1 MIDLLDKSNLK
12 GWDKYEKILG
22 TLRFLTRIPVKTGG
36 EFDEEFH
43 KGMYYFPLVGFIIG
57 IITYLVSLL
66 VGIMFPSDALVIA
79 IIAVF
84 TEVFLTGGLHID
96 GLGDTADAF
105 FSNRDKDRMLEIMKD
120 SRLGTNSLLAI
131 MFTILIKIGV
141 IVTFL
146 NRECLI

>member
-1 MIDLLDKSNLK
+1 MYYFPLVGFIIGIITYLVSLLVGIMFPRDALVIAIIAVFT
-12 GWDKYEKILG
+12 EV
-22 TLRFLTRIPVKTGG
+22 FLT
-36 EFDEEFH
+36 EFH

-66 VGIMFPSDALVIA
+66 VGIMFPRDALVIA

-84 TEVFLTGGLHID
+84 TEVFLTGALHLD

-120 SRLGTNSLLAI
+120 SRLGTNSLLVI
-131 MFTILIKIGV
+131 MFTILIIY
-141 IVTFL
+141 L
-146 NRECLI
+146 